1 MAIYYPASPV
11 RHEPF
16 TGRPSAMNESFSDHL
31 LVLTGTQPFFILA
44 LVNRPILIS
53 DGRSLP
59 SSHSSLRTMAKN
71 GLEFPIEPKIGEGL
85 RQFVYS
91 QLFIT
96 PKPPSHS
103 FAGQTVIVTGSNS
116 GLGLESA
123 RYFYKLGAAK
133 LILGVRT
140 PSKGEAAK
148 EDIVKSVGGRK
159 DGASVIE
166 VWNVDVGSTGSVLAF
181 VQRMKDLPRVDVLL
195 CNAGVNHKQ
204 YQLDE
209 GIERSM
215 QINVLNTFL
224 FALSSLPKL
233 RETKAQFPD
242 SSPHITIVSSDAY
255 RLTKFVEIN
264 TPDIYEAFN
273 DRSTFN
279 GQARYQDSKL
289 LQVLV
294 LREVVKR
301 LAKHKS
307 DIPPI
312 TFNLVSPGLC
322 VTNIDNKDGKYGLGM
337 RLVHKVFYRT
347 TEVGARTL
355 VHATY
360 AGPET
365 HGGYLVDQ
373 RLPELESWILT
384 DMGQRAQLK
393 AYEQTMAILE
403 KRKPGIASEA
413 RI

>member
-1 MAIYYPASPV
+1 
-11 RHEPF
+11 
-16 TGRPSAMNESFSDHL
+16 
-31 LVLTGTQPFFILA
+31 
-44 LVNRPILIS
+44 
-53 DGRSLP
+53 
-59 SSHSSLRTMAKN
+59 MAKN

-85 RQFVYS
+85 RQFIYS

-103 FAGQTVIVTGSNS
+103 FAGQTIIVTGANS

-123 RYFYKLGAAK
+123 RYYFKLGATK

-140 PSKGEAAK
+140 PSKGKAAK
-148 EDIVKSVGGRK
+148 EDILKSVGSRT
-159 DGASVIE
+159 DGASAIE
-166 VWNVDVGSTGSVLAF
+166 VWNIDVSSTESVLAF
-181 VQRMKDLPRVDVLL
+181 AQRVKDLPRIDVLL
-195 CNAGVNHKQ
+195 CNAGVNYKQ

-209 GIERSM
+209 GFERSM

-224 FALSSLPKL
+224 LALPLLPKL
-233 RETKAQFPD
+233 RETKAQFSD

-273 DRSTFN
+273 NKSTFN

-294 LREVVKR
+294 HREIVKR
-301 LAKHKS
+301 LAKHES
-307 DIPPI
+307 GASPI
-312 TFNLVSPGLC
+312 TFNLVTPGLC
-322 VTNIDNKDGKYGLGM
+322 VSNIDNKDGKYGLGM
-337 RLVHKVFYRT
+337 RLVHKLFYRT

-365 HGGYLVDQ
+365 HGGYLADQ
-373 RLPELESWILT
+373 RLAEMESWILT
-384 DMGQRAQLK
+384 DMGRRAQLK

-403 KRKPGIASEA
+403 KRKSGITSEA
-413 RI
+413 GI

>member
-1 MAIYYPASPV
+1 
-11 RHEPF
+11 
-16 TGRPSAMNESFSDHL
+16 
-31 LVLTGTQPFFILA
+31 
-44 LVNRPILIS
+44 
-53 DGRSLP
+53 
-59 SSHSSLRTMAKN
+59 MAKSE
-71 GLEFPIEPKIGEGL
+71 LEFPIEPKIGQGL
-85 RQFVYS
+85 RHFVYS
-91 QLFIT
+91 QLFVT

-103 FAGQTVIVTGSNS
+103 FTGQTIIVTGSNS

-123 RYFYKLGAAK
+123 RYFYELGGAK
-133 LILGVRT
+133 LILAVRT
-140 PSKGEAAK
+140 FSKGEAAK
-148 EDIVKSVGGRK
+148 EDIVKSVRSRT
-159 DGASVIE
+159 DGASAIE
-166 VWNVDVGSTGSVLAF
+166 VWTIDVSSTESVLSF
-181 VQRMKDLPRVDVLL
+181 VQRMGDLSRVDVLL
-195 CNAGVNHKQ
+195 CNAGVNFKQ

-224 FALSSLPKL
+224 LALSSLPKL

-264 TPDIYEAFN
+264 SPDIYEAFN
-273 DRSTFN
+273 DKSTFN

-294 LREVVKR
+294 HREVVKR
-301 LAKHKS
+301 LARHKS
-307 DIPPI
+307 DVLPI

-322 VTNIDNKDGKYGLGM
+322 VTNIDNKDGKYGIVM
-337 RLVHKVFYRT
+337 RLLHKLFYRT

-365 HGGYLVDQ
+365 HGGYLEDQ
-373 RLPELESWILT
+373 RLAELESWILT
-384 DMGQRAQLK
+384 DMGQKAQLK

-403 KRKPGIASEA
+403 KRKPGVASQA
-413 RI
+413 GI

>member
-1 MAIYYPASPV
+1 
-11 RHEPF
+11 
-16 TGRPSAMNESFSDHL
+16 
-31 LVLTGTQPFFILA
+31 
-44 LVNRPILIS
+44 
-53 DGRSLP
+53 
-59 SSHSSLRTMAKN
+59 MAKKR
-71 GLEFPIEPKIGEGL
+71 LEFPIEPKIGEGL
-85 RQFVYS
+85 RQFIYS
-91 QLFIT
+91 QLFFT

-103 FAGQTVIVTGSNS
+103 FAGQTIIVTGANS
-116 GLGLESA
+116 GLGLEST

-148 EDIVKSVGGRK
+148 EDIIKSVRSRT

-166 VWNVDVGSTGSVLAF
+166 VWNIDVSSTESVLAF
-181 VQRMKDLPRVDVLL
+181 VQRVKDLPRVDVLL
-195 CNAGVNHKQ
+195 CNAGVNYKQ

-209 GIERSM
+209 GFERSM

-224 FALSSLPKL
+224 LALPLLPTL
-233 RETKAQFPD
+233 REAKAQFPD

-264 TPDIYEAFN
+264 SPDIYEAFN
-273 DRSTFN
+273 DKSTFN

-294 LREVVKR
+294 HREVVKR
-301 LAKHKS
+301 LAKYES
-307 DIPPI
+307 GVSPI

-322 VTNIDNKDGKYGLGM
+322 VSNIDNKDGKYGLGM
-337 RLVHKVFYRT
+337 RLVHKLFFRT

-365 HGGYLVDQ
+365 HGGFLVDQ
-373 RLPELESWILT
+373 RLAEMESWILT

-403 KRKPGIASEA
+403 KRKSGIKSEA
-413 RI
+413 GI